1 MIYGYARCSTS
12 EDKQDLQRQIR
23 ELRAAG
29 AEDVRAEFEHGDS
42 VLKLELDVLLRQVQP
57 GDTII
62 TAEVSRL
69 SRSTKQLCGLIDLIK
84 EKRICLQILNSVTID
99 CRSGNLDP
107 MTKAFLQMAG
117 VFSELELSMTRE
129 RVRSGMA
136 NARAKGV
143 RLGRPLMTADDLP
156 PELYRHY
163 PLYVSK
169 KINKVEFAR
178 LVNVSRPTLDKYL
191 HIMGQ

>member
-191 HIMGQ
+191 HMMGQ